1 VRDRLAFPSRFG
13 PEPELAIL
21 ERWTA
26 QAQAA
31 LDAVHAQIAVTGYPV
46 QTAIG
51 VGPDWEAALAAVEWE
66 EGDLM
71 LLGSSRLGALQRV
84 FLGSNAAKMVRASR
98 VPVIIVPRQ
107 G

>member
-1 VRDRLAFPSRFG
+1 
-13 PEPELAIL
+13 
-21 ERWTA
+21 
-26 QAQAA
+26 
-31 LDAVHAQIAVTGYPV
+31 
-46 QTAIG
+46 
-51 VGPDWEAALAAVEWE
+51 
-66 EGDLM
+66 M